1 MVANRGNRSIWK
13 SLDWFTI
20 AIYIVLMVFGWIS
33 VCGASYDFS
42 DMDFFSFESRAGKQ
56 LVWMGLSLGIGF
68 VLLMLEERIYEMFAP
83 PVYWMF
89 MGLLIATI
97 FLSHDVKGS
106 RSWLD
111 FGPLRLQPAE
121 FAKFAT
127 ALYLAKF
134 MNSWGYTIHK
144 FKNFLKTLGIVLLPM
159 AIIIMQKE
167 TGSALVYT
175 AFFLVF
181 YREGMAGS
189 VLFSGISAVLY
200 FVVGLRFQADFI
212 EGRSCLALMPTCQSS

>member
-111 FGPLRLQPAE
+111 FGPLRLQPAA
-121 FAKFAT
+121 FVNCAT
-127 ALYLAKF
+127 ELFCARILT
-134 MNSWGYTIHK
+134 SWGNPIK
-144 FKNFLKTLGIVLLPM
+144 
-159 AIIIMQKE
+159 
-167 TGSALVYT
+167 
-175 AFFLVF
+175 
-181 YREGMAGS
+181 
-189 VLFSGISAVLY
+189 
-200 FVVGLRFQADFI
+200 
-212 EGRSCLALMPTCQSS
+212 

>member
-97 FLSHDVKGS
+97 FLSHDVKNLS
-106 RSWLD
+106 YSNTLD
-111 FGPLRLQPAE
+111 IKRLAKEATTSNLRLRAP
-121 FAKFAT
+121 
-127 ALYLAKF
+127 L
-134 MNSWGYTIHK
+134 
-144 FKNFLKTLGIVLLPM
+144 
-159 AIIIMQKE
+159 
-167 TGSALVYT
+167 
-175 AFFLVF
+175 
-181 YREGMAGS
+181 
-189 VLFSGISAVLY
+189 VLY
-200 FVVGLRFQADFI
+200 ALASSKKDNGYYYYA
-212 EGRSCLALMPTCQSS
+212 EGNRLSFSIHRILLGFLP